1 MNSIIMFFKP
11 MHRFIL
17 TWMTQFV
24 VEIGVYTYLLS
35 ISIIKAIITFFTT
48 NIIQILLLVGLLCF
62 AKKVVDCLQNM
73 KTYIIYGL
81 KNQTKDKICD
91 VLNENESN
99 KNALFKKQIME
110 ELKQELKQE
119 IYETCVQE
127 WKDLW
132 LTETMHDI
140 YNQIKD
146 EMKQTFIDQG
156 VIFNTIH
163 DKIDSFTTKMENEN
177 LNLLHIVSINDE
189 KRMKQINDFVTETK
203 ENFVKYNLLNTV
215 INEKLEKYTFD

>member
-17 TWMTQFV
+17 TWTTQFV

-48 NIIQILLLVGLLCF
+48 NIIQILLLVGLLYF

-146 EMKQTFIDQG
+146 EMKQKFIDQG
-156 VIFNTIH
+156 VIFDTIH
-163 DKIDSFTTKMENEN
+163 DKIN
-177 LNLLHIVSINDE
+177 
-189 KRMKQINDFVTETK
+189 
-203 ENFVKYNLLNTV
+203 
-215 INEKLEKYTFD
+215 